1 VVVVTLD
8 SFERAIEQLEEG
20 SWPAHALDRVAAVG
34 ALIDKV
40 RRLPVISPQER
51 KRAQALI
58 ARLQAIR
65 KVEKVKKQRAREAPP
80 ER

>member
-1 VVVVTLD
+1 MVTLA
-8 SFERAIEQLEEG
+8 SFERAIEQLEKG
-20 SWPAHALDRVAAVG
+20 SWPAHTRDREAAVA

-40 RRLPVISPQER
+40 RRAPVTSSQER
-51 KRAQALI
+51 ERAQALI

-65 KVEKVKKQRAREAPP
+65 EVEKVKKQRAREAPP